1 MRCLLQSGR
10 KISSKNFYHILA
22 GCADSI
28 KVLLEHGAKVDKS
41 DVKAQTPLFVATVNQ
56 HWECAKILLEA
67 GADPNGDEK
76 NLCTPLAVMAQRG
89 YYDGIKLLCRYGADT
104 EDIYRLMT
112 GNYMG

>member
-1 MRCLLQSGR
+1 M
-10 KISSKNFYHILA
+10 
-22 GCADSI
+22 
-28 KVLLEHGAKVDKS
+28 LEHGAKVDKS

-112 GNYMG
+112 GNYIWAEIFEI

>member
-1 MRCLLQSGR
+1 M
-10 KISSKNFYHILA
+10 
-22 GCADSI
+22 
-28 KVLLEHGAKVDKS
+28 LEHGAKVDKS

-112 GNYMG
+112 GDLSIYPQWAGIF

>member
-1 MRCLLQSGR
+1 MYVERRSS
-10 KISSKNFYHILA
+10 ISKKNFYHILA

-112 GNYMG
+112 GK